1 MNSDVIPIVDENEQ
15 SKAPARDWRLFNIIV
30 LGFSFMFMFTSF
42 QTCSMAE
49 VIINLLF
56 TILKFILHNI
66 LVIE

>member
-49 VIINLLF
+49 VI
-56 TILKFILHNI
+56 
-66 LVIE
+66 